1 MLFTYSIYLPIVITY
16 HYGMNALLIIHSQPF
31 YITSVDITVILMPNR
46 YRLLISR
53 HKQTAMPPISYRQRS
68 SSARSG
74 AAVIPLIQPVGNNGA
89 QMCSLMLKQLL
100 SIALFQYRSEYQVIS
115 IDQLVLFILCVLDV
129 NFANMLDYFLPKDR
143 NVIADCNYYYVV
155 RLFYQLRAGLSQ
167 KSIFLKKHF
176 SKKDNN

>member
-1 MLFTYSIYLPIVITY
+1 
-16 HYGMNALLIIHSQPF
+16 
-31 YITSVDITVILMPNR
+31 MPNR

-53 HKQTAMPPISYRQRS
+53 HKQSAMPPISYRQRS

-74 AAVIPLIQPVGNNGA
+74 AAVIPLIQPVGNNGT
-89 QMCSLMLKQLL
+89 QMCSLMLEQLL
-100 SIALFQYRSEYQVIS
+100 SIALFQYRSVYQEIS

-155 RLFYQLRAGLSQ
+155 RLFYQLRAGSSQ
-167 KSIFLKKHF
+167 KNICPKKHF
-176 SKKDNN
+176 FYKERLQENKRDEDKINLKMAPKSPLIFADFCTRFLFTN